1 MNKSKFDVIF
11 PIASF
16 LLSIIIFIFFIS
28 TLLSQN
34 YASLSNKVLKFS
46 IPYMNFETKG
56 SSSTDESAN
65 ISSFITETAGFD
77 AENPFSILGK
87 EINCFAAYNT
97 SINFF
102 KSGNIQDIAK
112 IAPFNLGKSSV
123 KTDADS
129 NNDLKN
135 KVIPSK
141 PQVLIYHTHTC
152 ESYKP
157 AASVDT
163 MDQSKNV
170 CAAGD
175 ALTDSLTNDYGVSVI
190 HDKTVHDAYAYL
202 KSYQN
207 SGQTLDK
214 YLKTY
219 GDFDLI
225 IDLHRDSIDN
235 KNAVTIKINNENV
248 ASFRFVMAESN
259 PHYDKNAAVVNKLI
273 AISNKLYPNFCRG
286 IFPYHVGTDYF
297 NQAKSNHAF
306 LIEVGSYVN
315 TVDEAKA
322 SGKYL
327 AKIFA
332 EYLKENK

>member
-1 MNKSKFDVIF
+1 MNKSKFDIIF

-16 LLSIIIFIFFIS
+16 MLSIIIFVFLIS
-28 TLLSQN
+28 ILLNQN
-34 YASLSNKVLKFS
+34 YAAFSSEVLKFS
-46 IPYMNFETKG
+46 IPCISFEAKG
-56 SSSTDESAN
+56 SSNDDSNIS
-65 ISSFITETAGFD
+65 ISSFIAEAAGFD

-123 KTDADS
+123 KTDIDS

-135 KVIPSK
+135 KVISSK
-141 PQVLIYHTHTC
+141 PQVFIYHTHTC

-157 AASVDT
+157 APIDT
-163 MDQSKNV
+163 MDQSKSV
-170 CAAGD
+170 CAVGD
-175 ALTDSLTNDYGVSVI
+175 AITDSLTNDYGVSVI

-235 KNAVTIKINNENV
+235 KSAVTMKINNENV

-286 IFPYHVGTDYF
+286 IYPYHVGTDYF

-327 AKIFA
+327 ARIFA